1 MKPRT
6 SHQTH
11 QHKNGNSINKMSRE
25 EAFSVSCEEVRTA
38 LLECFR
44 VRALP
49 EDSNFAVTFLGHL
62 CMCQNCSDYLG
73 QLMESFKA
81 QQAQEEVP
89 PQ

>member
-1 MKPRT
+1 MNDST
-6 SHQTH
+6 STQPHPS
-11 QHKNGNSINKMSRE
+11 KGGESINKMTRE

-62 CMCQNCSDYLG
+62 CMCQNCFDYLE
-73 QLMESFKA
+73 QLMKVFDTE
-81 QQAQEEVP
+81 QAQEEVS